1 MGPHKIG
8 LSFVVS
14 LLSVFAYCAVSRAQ
28 PLSLKVSYSAFDAT
42 FLPLW
47 VAEEKEIFKSI
58 GLNVEIS
65 YGRGGSST
73 AQSLQ
78 AKSIDLAVIGGGPI
92 EANLGGGDLIYIA
105 AYVTTPVFTMF
116 ATQDIK
122 NVEDLKGKPIGTT
135 SAAAVTEYATI
146 LALKKSGLDPQ
157 KDVKIVYTGGM
168 DNTLAS
174 LSKGLIQAGV
184 LGGPAVI
191 AARKAGFKEIL
202 NFASL
207 GIPFIHEGVSVRKSA
222 LQEQHEAIKR
232 FLNGFILGI
241 RETKSN
247 KPLSKRMIE
256 KYLKLKDPEVI
267 EGGYDEIVPYMNS
280 EPFVP
285 RAAVQNLLSLIGERL
300 PQAKTASPERFYD
313 NAILNELNS
322 EGFFKNN

>member
-1 MGPHKIG
+1 
-8 LSFVVS
+8 
-14 LLSVFAYCAVSRAQ
+14 
-28 PLSLKVSYSAFDAT
+28 LKVSYSAFDAT

-47 VAEEKEIFKSI
+47 IAAEKDIFKST

-78 AKSIDLAVIGGGPI
+78 AKSIDVAVIGGGPI
-92 EANLGGGDLIYIA
+92 EANLAGGDLIYIA

-116 ATQDIK
+116 AAQDI
-122 NVEDLKGKPIGTT
+122 NRIDDLRGKPIGTT

-207 GIPFIHEGVSVRKSA
+207 GIPFIHEGISVRKPS
-222 LQEQHEAIKR
+222 LQDQHEAIKR
-232 FLNGFILGI
+232 FLRGFVLGI
-241 RETKSN
+241 RETKLD

-285 RAAVQNLLSLIGERL
+285 KAGVQNLLSLIGDRL

-313 NAILNELNS
+313 NGILNELKS
-322 EGFFKNN
+322 DGLFK

>member
-1 MGPHKIG
+1 MAA
-8 LSFVVS
+8 
-14 LLSVFAYCAVSRAQ
+14 VFSILIDCAVSPAQ
-28 PLSLKVSYSAFDAT
+28 PLHLKVSYSAFDAT

-47 VAEEKEIFKSI
+47 VAEERNIFKSL
-58 GLNVEIS
+58 GLDLEIS

-78 AKSIDLAVIGGGPI
+78 SKSIDVAVIGGGPI
-92 EANLGGGDLIYIA
+92 EANLAGGDLIYIA

-116 ATQDIK
+116 ATPNIK
-122 NVEDLKGKPIGTT
+122 SIEDLRGKNIGTT

-146 LALKKSGLDPQ
+146 LALKKNSLDPQ

-191 AARKAGFKEIL
+191 AARKAGFKEIV

-207 GIPFIHEGVSVRKSA
+207 GIPFIHEGVSVRRA
-222 LQEQHEAIKR
+222 ILQEQKEAIKR
-232 FLNGFILGI
+232 FMKGFVSGI
-241 RETKSN
+241 RETKSD

-256 KYLKLKDPEVI
+256 KYLKLKDPEVVAS
-267 EGGYDEIVPYMNS
+267 GYDEIVPFMTT

-285 RAAVQNLLSLIGERL
+285 KAAVQNLLSLIADRL
-300 PQAKTASPERFYD
+300 PQAKTASAERFYD
-313 NAILNELNS
+313 NGILDELKN
-322 EGFFKNN
+322 EGFFK

>member
-1 MGPHKIG
+1 MRFHKLLPLITMV
-8 LSFVVS
+8 SVFS
-14 LLSVFAYCAVSRAQ
+14 LLAAAGVCPAQ
-28 PLSLKVSYSAFDAT
+28 PLHLKVSYSAFDAT

-47 VAEEKEIFKSI
+47 VAKEKKLFDSFD
-58 GLNVEIS
+58 LDVEIS

-78 AKSIDLAVIGGGPI
+78 AKSIDAAVIGGGPI
-92 EANLGGGDLIYIA
+92 EANLAGGDLIYIA

-116 ATQDIK
+116 AAK
-122 NVEDLKGKPIGTT
+122 NITSINDLKGQNIGTT

-146 LALKKSGLDPQ
+146 LALKKSGLDPK

-174 LSKGLIQAGV
+174 LSKALVQAGV
-184 LGGPAVI
+184 LGGPAVL
-191 AARKAGFKEIL
+191 AARKAGFREII

-207 GIPFIHEGVSVRKSA
+207 GIPFIHEAVSIREAA
-222 LQEQHEAIKR
+222 LRDQKEAIKR
-232 FLNGFILGI
+232 FMKGFIVGI
-241 RETKSN
+241 RETKLD

-256 KYLKLKDPEVI
+256 KYLKVTDPDVI
-267 EGGYDEIVPYMNS
+267 DGGYDEIVPYMTS

-285 RAAVQNLLSLIGERL
+285 KIAVQNLLSLISDRL

-313 NAILNELNS
+313 NGILNELKA
-322 EGFFKNN
+322 EGFFK

>member
-1 MGPHKIG
+1 MSRYKFG
-8 LSFVVS
+8 LYVVVS
-14 LLSVFAYCAVSRAQ
+14 FLSVFTYGALSRAQ
-28 PLSLKVSYSAFDAT
+28 PLPLKVSYSAFDAT

-47 VAEEKEIFKSI
+47 VAEDKDIFKSA
-58 GLNVEIS
+58 GLNLEIS

-78 AKSIDLAVIGGGPI
+78 AKSIDVAVIGGGPI
-92 EANLGGGDLIYIA
+92 EANLAGGDLIYIA

-122 NVEDLKGKPIGTT
+122 NIDDLKGKPIGTT

-174 LSKGLIQAGV
+174 LSKGLIEAGV

-191 AARKAGFKEIL
+191 AARKAGFKELL

-207 GIPFIHEGVSVRKSA
+207 GIPFIHEGVSVRKAA
-222 LQEQHEAIKR
+222 LGEQHEAIKR
-232 FLNGFILGI
+232 FLKGFILGI
-241 RETKSN
+241 RETKSD

-256 KYLKLKDPEVI
+256 KYLKLKDPDVI
-267 EGGYDEIVPYMNS
+267 EGGYDEIVRYMNS

-285 RAAVQNLLSLIGERL
+285 KPAVQNLLSLIGNRL

-313 NAILNELNS
+313 NGILNELKS
-322 EGFFKNN
+322 EGFFK